1 MDKKEII
8 KLLEQH
14 FGVKAKYMG
23 IPSFAHQIPAGE
35 KFYTVTREGNVE
47 DAEGRPVT
55 LESIINSPAN
65 EEAVSA
71 ADAEQGFDAVE
82 ITLPL
87 AGHTGIS
94 LRNMVNMIYSKQTLI
109 QKALSLQEKL
119 IEEDLVREL
128 SDAKLETQ
136 EDFLTLLIQM
146 GSENYPGMSFD
157 LQHGLITFKFGPVS
171 TEQIKACTDLIALIN
186 ENAKI
191 LKHASSRQGETDN
204 DKYTF
209 RTWLLR
215 LGMIGDEYKATRK
228 TLLANLEGN
237 GAFRKPGVPEDGQ
250 RGQYNG

>member
-23 IPSFAHQIPAGE
+23 TPSFAYQIQEGE
-35 KFYTVTREGNVE
+35 KIYTVTREGNIE
-47 DAEGRPVT
+47 DAEGRQVT
-55 LESIINSPAN
+55 MESIIN
-65 EEAVSA
+65 EEEIIT
-71 ADAEQGFDAVE
+71 DDEQGFDAVE
-82 ITLPL
+82 ITLSL
-87 AGHTGIS
+87 TGHTGIS
-94 LRNMVNMIYSKQTLI
+94 LRNLVNMVYSKQTLI
-109 QKALSLQEKL
+109 QKALNLQEKL

-146 GSENYPGMSFD
+146 GSEKYPGLSFD
-157 LQHGLITFKFGPVS
+157 LQNELITFKFGQI
-171 TEQIKACTDLIALIN
+171 TTDKIKACTDLVALIN
-186 ENAKI
+186 ENAKT

-250 RGQYNG
+250 REQYNG

>member
-23 IPSFAHQIPAGE
+23 TPSFAYQIQAGE
-35 KFYTVTREGNVE
+35 KIYTITREGNIE
-47 DAEGRPVT
+47 DAEGRQVT
-55 LESIINSPAN
+55 LESIINPAN
-65 EEAVSA
+65 EEEVIA
-71 ADAEQGFDAVE
+71 ADAEQDFDVVE

-94 LRNMVNMIYSKQTLI
+94 LRNMVNMIYSKQALI
-109 QKALSLQEKL
+109 QKALSLHEKL

-128 SDAKLETQ
+128 SEAKIETQ

-146 GSENYPGMSFD
+146 GNEQYPGISFD
-157 LQHGLITFKFGPVS
+157 FQNELITFNFGQIS
-171 TEQIKACTDLIALIN
+171 AEQIKACTDLIALIN
-186 ENAKI
+186 QHAKT
-191 LKHASSRQGETDN
+191 LKHASSKQGETDN
-204 DKYTF
+204 EKYAF

-237 GAFRKPGVPEDGQ
+237 GAFRRVDGK
-250 RGQYNG
+250 YE